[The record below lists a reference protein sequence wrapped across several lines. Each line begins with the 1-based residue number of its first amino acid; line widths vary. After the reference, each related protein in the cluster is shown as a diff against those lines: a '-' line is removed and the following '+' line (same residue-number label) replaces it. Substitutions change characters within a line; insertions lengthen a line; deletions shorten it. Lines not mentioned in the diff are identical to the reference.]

1 MAIRPLKYEEGKTV
15 LMPCANTQTIVTGDA
30 LVDNGSGY
38 LALAT
43 SSTAVDIHYVAMQ
56 TVTTTADAQFVL
68 CLETENVLFEAD
80 TDGTAW
86 LTAEQGTYCDIGA
99 SAVTTDLDTSAST
112 NDLFYIVKGIG
123 TSGTD
128 TKVVGF
134 FTRGIPNS

>member
-1 MAIRPLKYEEGKTV
+1 MAFRPINYEKGKTV
-15 LMPCANTQTIVTGDA
+15 EMPCATTQTIIAGDA

-43 SSTAVDIHYVAMQ
+43 SSTAVDIHYVALQ
-56 TVTTTADAQFVL
+56 TVTTTADGQLVL
-68 CLETENVLFEAD
+68 CLETENILFEAD

-112 NDLFYIVKGIG
+112 NDLFYILKGVG

-128 TKVVGF
+128 KKVLGF
-134 FTRGIPNS
+134 FTRGILNT